1 MDRLGEPVVTG
12 YRSSFFR
19 HQCATLGCY
28 IDSLPCWDDMIEL
41 FPRKI
46 RPTDVDGFVEINGQ
60 FLFLEEKV
68 RGKGPEEGQRKALKL
83 LATLPGVTVAFFR
96 PGKVADYEVLIF
108 DGSEPQGWRE
118 CSRNQWYA
126 WLRKWAQTADGI
138 GGAA

>member
-1 MDRLGEPVVTG
+1 MTG

-19 HQCATLGCY
+19 HQCAALGCY
-28 IDSLPCWDDMIEL
+28 VDSLPCWDEMIQL

-68 RGKGPEEGQRKALKL
+68 RGASPHEGQRRALKL
-83 LATLPGVTVAFFR
+83 LATLPGVTVVFFR
-96 PGKVADYEVLIF
+96 PGATTDYEVLVF
-108 DGSEPQGWRE
+108 DGGEVEGWRK
-118 CSRNQWYA
+118 CSKNQWHA
-126 WLRKWAQTADGI
+126 WLRRWIRDADAL